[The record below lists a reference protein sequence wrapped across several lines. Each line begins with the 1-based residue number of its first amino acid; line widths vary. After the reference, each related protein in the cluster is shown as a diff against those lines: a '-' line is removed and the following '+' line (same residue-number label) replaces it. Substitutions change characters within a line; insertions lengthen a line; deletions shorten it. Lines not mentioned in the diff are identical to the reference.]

1 MKYKFKVLVTWRLF
15 INQLN
20 KYKKILIDNKIK
32 IDTIHTKQ
40 FLSEKDLLKVIKDY
54 HGVVCGDDQFTKKV
68 LTKAKNLKVIS
79 KWGTGLDSIDLDYA
93 KKVGIK
99 VYNSP
104 GGFTV
109 GVAQLAIAML
119 LAISRNIINTHNEM
133 NKGEWPKLQGFLLSG
148 RTLGIIGYG
157 KIGQKI
163 SQMISGFEMKVVIN
177 DKKKIS
183 NKILKKNKV
192 FFLSKKKLIQ
202 TSDIIIL
209 CVDLNKSSKNLIDYK
224 DFFLMKKNIIIINIS
239 RGQVINQK
247 ALLKFL
253 KNKKVYAVGL
263 DVFEN
268 EPLEKNNKLFK
279 YKNCIYSSHNAF
291 NTYEDVNKV
300 HENTIKNLIKGL
312 NEKFKDI

>member
-133 NKGEWPKLQGFLLSG
+133 NKGEWPKLQ
-148 RTLGIIGYG
+148 
-157 KIGQKI
+157 
-163 SQMISGFEMKVVIN
+163 
-177 DKKKIS
+177 
-183 NKILKKNKV
+183 
-192 FFLSKKKLIQ
+192 
-202 TSDIIIL
+202 
-209 CVDLNKSSKNLIDYK
+209 
-224 DFFLMKKNIIIINIS
+224 
-239 RGQVINQK
+239 
-247 ALLKFL
+247 
-253 KNKKVYAVGL
+253 
-263 DVFEN
+263 
-268 EPLEKNNKLFK
+268 
-279 YKNCIYSSHNAF
+279 
-291 NTYEDVNKV
+291 
-300 HENTIKNLIKGL
+300 
-312 NEKFKDI
+312 

>member
-1 MKYKFKVLVTWRLF
+1 MKYKFKVLVTWQLF
-15 INQLN
+15 IDQLN
-20 KYKKILIDNKIK
+20 KYQKILINNKIK
-32 IDTIHTKQ
+32 IDTINSKQ
-40 FLSEKDLLKVIKDY
+40 FLSEKDLLRVIKDY

-68 LTKAKNLKVIS
+68 LIKAKNLKVIS

-93 KKVGIK
+93 KKIGIK

-104 GGFTV
+104 GGFTA

-133 NKGEWPKLQGFLLSG
+133 RKGEWPKLQGFLLSG

-157 KIGQKI
+157 NIGQKI
-163 SQMISGFEMKVVIN
+163 SEMISGFKMKVVFN
-177 DKKKIS
+177 DKKNIS

-192 FFLSKKKLIQ
+192 FFLNKKKLIE

-209 CVDLNKSSKNLIDYK
+209 CVDLNKSSKNLINKK
-224 DFFLMKKNIIIINIS
+224 DFFLMKKNVIIINIS

-247 ALLKFL
+247 ALLNAL
-253 KNKKVYAVGL
+253 KNKKVYAAGL

-279 YKNCIYSSHNAF
+279 YKNCIFSSHNAF